1 MQLRLHGTEATIL
14 QGEAE
19 SSRTAQPEEEEAW
32 GGKGGKT
39 HHSLLKGGCKENR
52 ARFFSAVPSVRTT
65 GNGHKLEQRRV
76 PLNTK

>member
-1 MQLRLHGTEATIL
+1 MGLKPLSCKEMLRVLGLLSLKKRRLGGERVGKLIIL
-14 QGEAE
+14 YNF
-19 SSRTAQPEEEEAW
+19 
-32 GGKGGKT
+32 
-39 HHSLLKGGCKENR
+39 LKGGCKENR